1 LVFWKVYAMMHGQK
15 NIKRAYKVC
24 CLYGC
29 FVYHIFSYSSG
40 SILYYCIH
48 GCMFCML
55 MFNSVNYVFFLLRLC
70 TLIVTFIFL
79 LLCMFRFGYSLSLCC
94 SMYCLRVNVYC
105 TTATGWQ
112 PNCSW
117 QKYRII
123 WLSRRHTTWGVSS
136 SLRFITD
143 CVYSCCSEETL
154 EFFTRKTVIPE
165 YLRSFCQGTQQF
177 LGSEHKPS
185 LLPVALQ

>member
-1 LVFWKVYAMMHGQK
+1 MVFWKVYAMMHGQK

-94 SMYCLRVNVYC
+94 SMYCLRVNVHC
-105 TTATGWQ
+105 TAATGCQ
-112 PNCSW
+112 PNYSL
-117 QKYRII
+117 QIYHII
-123 WLSRRHTTWGVSS
+123 SNKIVYWHNNKWYILLFTVLTNNNRSTCCHMTESCQPLLNQATSHHFKFYHCER
-136 SLRFITD
+136 LITQ
-143 CVYSCCSEETL
+143 
-154 EFFTRKTVIPE
+154 RKP
-165 YLRSFCQGTQQF
+165 
-177 LGSEHKPS
+177 
-185 LLPVALQ
+185 LLNVTP